1 MRTRQKGFTLLE
13 MVVVVAVIGILLG
26 IAIPSYQNYVIRS
39 NRTEGQALLS
49 DAAARQ
55 ERYYSQNPGVG
66 YTKDVAKLG
75 MSSAN
80 SPNNLYNLTIAT
92 PTSTTYTLTAT
103 PINSQTRDKTCGK
116 LTLNRN
122 RRTRR
127 SRQDRQQQHRQ
138 RLLALKRKSPSTRGA
153 LSLRTVH
160 KALTRSSLGIEK
172 VMFSSRPSSSCSSD
186 APTRVAGRSRRAPAL
201 PARKRL
207 R

>member
-13 MVVVVAVIGILLG
+13 MVMVVAVLGILLG

-116 LTLNRN
+116 LTLN
-122 RRTRR
+122 
-127 SRQDRQQQHRQ
+127 Q
-138 RLLALKRKSPSTRGA
+138 LGERGA
-153 LSLRTVH
+153 AGKTGNNSTVNDCW
-160 KALTRSSLGIEK
+160 R
-172 VMFSSRPSSSCSSD
+172 
-186 APTRVAGRSRRAPAL
+186 
-201 PARKRL
+201 
-207 R
+207 

>member
-92 PTSTTYTLTAT
+92 PTSTTY
-103 PINSQTRDKTCGK
+103 NSQTRDKTCGK
-116 LTLNRN
+116 LTLN
-122 RRTRR
+122 
-127 SRQDRQQQHRQ
+127 Q
-138 RLLALKRKSPSTRGA
+138 LGERGA
-153 LSLRTVH
+153 AGKTGNNSTVNDCW
-160 KALTRSSLGIEK
+160 R
-172 VMFSSRPSSSCSSD
+172 
-186 APTRVAGRSRRAPAL
+186 
-201 PARKRL
+201 
-207 R
+207 

>member
-39 NRTEGQALLS
+39 NRTEGQ
-49 DAAARQ
+49 RQ

-66 YTKDVAKLG
+66 YTKDVTKLG

-116 LTLNRN
+116 LTLN
-122 RRTRR
+122 
-127 SRQDRQQQHRQ
+127 Q
-138 RLLALKRKSPSTRGA
+138 LGERGA
-153 LSLRTVH
+153 AGKTGNNSTVNDCW
-160 KALTRSSLGIEK
+160 R
-172 VMFSSRPSSSCSSD
+172 
-186 APTRVAGRSRRAPAL
+186 
-201 PARKRL
+201 
-207 R
+207 

>member
-75 MSSAN
+75 MSR
-80 SPNNLYNLTIAT
+80 
-92 PTSTTYTLTAT
+92 PT
-103 PINSQTRDKTCGK
+103 
-116 LTLNRN
+116 
-122 RRTRR
+122 RRTTCTT
-127 SRQDRQQQHRQ
+127 
-138 RLLALKRKSPSTRGA
+138 SP
-153 LSLRTVH
+153 
-160 KALTRSSLGIEK
+160 
-172 VMFSSRPSSSCSSD
+172 
-186 APTRVAGRSRRAPAL
+186 
-201 PARKRL
+201 
-207 R
+207 

>member
-103 PINSQTRDKTCGK
+103 P
-116 LTLNRN
+116 
-122 RRTRR
+122 
-127 SRQDRQQQHRQ
+127 
-138 RLLALKRKSPSTRGA
+138 
-153 LSLRTVH
+153 
-160 KALTRSSLGIEK
+160 
-172 VMFSSRPSSSCSSD
+172 
-186 APTRVAGRSRRAPAL
+186 
-201 PARKRL
+201 
-207 R
+207 

>member
-116 LTLNRN
+116 LTLN
-122 RRTRR
+122 
-127 SRQDRQQQHRQ
+127 Q
-138 RLLALKRKSPSTRGA
+138 LGERGA
-153 LSLRTVH
+153 AGKTGNNSTVNDCWRSFIAHGSQSLDPQF
-160 KALTRSSLGIEK
+160 LGHREGN
-172 VMFSSRPSSSCSSD
+172 VLLPPLQFLLLRRPPL
-186 APTRVAGRSRRAPAL
+186 A
-201 PARKRL
+201 
-207 R
+207 

>member
-92 PTSTTYTLTAT
+92 PTVSERASHLAGGH
-103 PINSQTRDKTCGK
+103 PVV
-116 LTLNRN
+116 
-122 RRTRR
+122 
-127 SRQDRQQQHRQ
+127 RQQLGQGAGLLRRQ
-138 RLLALKRKSPSTRGA
+138 AREHVLQVGVRIVP
-153 LSLRTVH
+153 VQ
-160 KALTRSSLGIEK
+160 
-172 VMFSSRPSSSCSSD
+172 
-186 APTRVAGRSRRAPAL
+186 AG
-201 PARKRL
+201 
-207 R
+207 

>member
-116 LTLNRN
+116 LTLNQAQPARPA
-122 RRTRR
+122 TT
-127 SRQDRQQQHRQ
+127 
-138 RLLALKRKSPSTRGA
+138 APSTTAGAETKEPLYERGSFIA
-153 LSLRTVH
+153 HGSQSLDPQF
-160 KALTRSSLGIEK
+160 LGHREGN
-172 VMFSSRPSSSCSSD
+172 VLLPPLQFLLLRRPPL
-186 APTRVAGRSRRAPAL
+186 A
-201 PARKRL
+201 
-207 R
+207 